1 MKRLKLERYDEL
13 IKMMQVVESRLSP
26 DSDADEKEAVAD
38 VIGVLRWAKDRAI
51 VEQRMMKLLIDAGAV
66 TLTEEE
72 AEQEG

>member
-38 VIGVLRWAKDRAI
+38 VISVLRWAKDRAI

-72 AEQEG
+72 TEQEG

>member
-1 MKRLKLERYDEL
+1 MKRLKLERYDDL

-26 DSDADEKEAVAD
+26 DSDADEKEAVTD
-38 VIGVLRWAKDRAI
+38 VIGVLRWAKDRLS
-51 VEQRMMKLLIDAGAV
+51 VEERMMKLLIDAGAV